1 MGRIVN
7 RLAGRMALSLACLA
21 LATGAWAAG
30 VHLMFA
36 PDMEDFVAPAGVSPR
51 AQALS
56 QRYTAMWSDPAQ
68 LAADH
73 GEIRRSNPEW
83 DFMGRTY
90 LVLALAN
97 MALRDPAGQEAYLQ
111 TIDAVIADTLAI
123 EGQEGVYHFLMSYA
137 RARPFVEQPARSIF
151 VDGEI
156 ALMLGARRLVED
168 REDLAILHRE
178 RVAVLVDRMG
188 RSPTLSAE
196 SYPDECWTF
205 CNTTALA
212 AIRTADALDGTD
224 HTVLLDGWIDLARRE
239 LVDPDTGLL
248 ISSYTLDGQPLDGPE
263 GSTLWMAA
271 HNLMLVD
278 PVFAEDQF
286 RRARAELGRSVVGF
300 GYAREWPVSWVGPV
314 DVDSGP
320 TVPLLEANAG
330 SSGLALLG
338 AAAFDDTEYLRQLLT
353 SLQLAGFPQPADD
366 GGLRYG
372 SSNHVGDAVLLYALT
387 CGPLWERVQG
397 EVKT

>member
-1 MGRIVN
+1 
-7 RLAGRMALSLACLA
+7 
-21 LATGAWAAG
+21 
-30 VHLMFA
+30 
-36 PDMEDFVAPAGVSPR
+36 
-51 AQALS
+51 
-56 QRYTAMWSDPAQ
+56 
-68 LAADH
+68 
-73 GEIRRSNPEW
+73 
-83 DFMGRTY
+83 
-90 LVLALAN
+90 
-97 MALRDPAGQEAYLQ
+97 
-111 TIDAVIADTLAI
+111 
-123 EGQEGVYHFLMSYA
+123 
-137 RARPFVEQPARSIF
+137 
-151 VDGEI
+151 
-156 ALMLGARRLVED
+156 
-168 REDLAILHRE
+168 
-178 RVAVLVDRMG
+178 
-188 RSPTLSAE
+188 
-196 SYPDECWTF
+196 
-205 CNTTALA
+205 
-212 AIRTADALDGTD
+212 
-224 HTVLLDGWIDLARRE
+224 
-239 LVDPDTGLL
+239 
-248 ISSYTLDGQPLDGPE
+248 
-263 GSTLWMAA
+263 MAA